1 MYIGNTKAAAP
12 AKAGSRELYKLRLV
26 KLHGHW
32 LEKKTILWKKNEHS
46 RWLYSSIQGAIFP
59 RLIIT
64 SSGVDTQ
71 VTSESV
77 LIRFES
83 VPMFVSTFSF
93 LWHSYKCQVSC
104 RVSSL
109 GDFKE
114 CIVFVLGLIDCPF
127 LNKYVF
133 PTGHVSSVL
142 TKYTLLRKSS
152 SIIQAM
158 YMNDFSVLFFIIINH
173 SGKGNT
179 QLFHQIEP

>member
-1 MYIGNTKAAAP
+1 MTRENLFEIRSMDYAHLTRSCIGNTKAAAT
-12 AKAGSRELYKLRLV
+12 KAGSRELYKLRLV

-32 LEKKTILWKKNEHS
+32 LEKKRFYGKKNEHS
-46 RWLYSSIQGAIFP
+46 RWLYSIQGAIFP

-127 LNKYVF
+127 LNKYFQQVMW
-133 PTGHVSSVL
+133 
-142 TKYTLLRKSS
+142 
-152 SIIQAM
+152 A
-158 YMNDFSVLFFIIINH
+158 LF
-173 SGKGNT
+173 
-179 QLFHQIEP
+179 

>member
-1 MYIGNTKAAAP
+1 MLIVIDCSFLFLSFFLRTPSNDSSVGWPLHIFAKKNLGQFKGKSLILGQWTMHLTRSCIGNTKAAAAP

-46 RWLYSSIQGAIFP
+46 RWLYSIQGAIFP

-83 VPMFVSTFSF
+83 VPMFVSTF
-93 LWHSYKCQVSC
+93 LWHSYKCQASC

-109 GDFKE
+109 GDFKN
-114 CIVFVLGLIDCPF
+114 VV
-127 LNKYVF
+127 N
-133 PTGHVSSVL
+133 
-142 TKYTLLRKSS
+142 
-152 SIIQAM
+152 
-158 YMNDFSVLFFIIINH
+158 LF
-173 SGKGNT
+173 
-179 QLFHQIEP
+179 

>member
-93 LWHSYKCQVSC
+93 LLIRRPVPSTDQALPSC
-104 RVSSL
+104 FSFRISRILMERPWNFFFGSCGFL
-109 GDFKE
+109 K
-114 CIVFVLGLIDCPF
+114 GLR
-127 LNKYVF
+127 
-133 PTGHVSSVL
+133 S
-142 TKYTLLRKSS
+142 
-152 SIIQAM
+152 
-158 YMNDFSVLFFIIINH
+158 
-173 SGKGNT
+173 
-179 QLFHQIEP
+179 